1 MSVQNIHSI
10 EDHLDKSNQSG
21 EPEQNPNQAHEDEQ
35 LSQLYNAVKHSIR
48 RYLYDLEGAEPHDMY
63 AMVLRQIEQ
72 PLLETV
78 MEHTRG
84 NQSRTAEYLGLNRGT
99 LRKKLRLYNLD
110 K

>member
-1 MSVQNIHSI
+1 MSSQTIHSI
-10 EDHLDKSNQSG
+10 DEHLDKNNPARDELS
-21 EPEQNPNQAHEDEQ
+21 QNHSDEQ

-48 RYLYDLEGAEPHDMY
+48 RYLYELEGATPHDMY
-63 AMVLRQIEQ
+63 DMVLRQIEQ

-84 NQSRTAEYLGLNRGT
+84 NQSRAAEYLGLNRGT
-99 LRKKLRLYNLD
+99 LRKKLRLYDLD

>member
-1 MSVQNIHSI
+1 MSANNIHSI
-10 EDHLDKSNQSG
+10 DEHLGKSSQD
-21 EPEQNPNQAHEDEQ
+21 QDDDEQ

-48 RYLYDLEGAEPHDMY
+48 RYLYELEGAEPHEMY

-72 PLLETV
+72 PLLEAV

-84 NQSRTAEYLGLNRGT
+84 NQSRAAEYLGLNRGT
-99 LRKKLRLYNLD
+99 LRKKLRLYDLD

>member
-1 MSVQNIHSI
+1 MSSTIQSI
-10 EDHLDKSNQSG
+10 DERLSMNYQTQDD
-21 EPEQNPNQAHEDEQ
+21 EQGQRHNDQQ

-48 RYLYDLEGAEPHDMY
+48 RYLYELEGDEPNDMY
-63 AMVLRQIEQ
+63 NMVLRQIEQ

-84 NQSRTAEYLGLNRGT
+84 NQSRAAEYLGLNRGT
-99 LRKKLRLYNLD
+99 LRKKLRLYDLD